1 MFELVALAVCL
12 FLLCIVI
19 IARAYAE
26 PAYIVV
32 KLLDDKGYPMAEI
45 STEQKVTVVVTGK
58 SAAGKVVSLDGGTLT
73 FSVNDPVVGEV
84 VDELGVPKLVGKA
97 AGTCAVIVTWT
108 KGDVTLT
115 GTSESISVTEATVAS
130 IEVTLGAVENQ

>member
-12 FLLCIVI
+12 FLLCLII

-32 KLLDDKGYPMAEI
+32 KLLDDKGYPMATI

-58 SAAGKVVSLDGGTLT
+58 SAAGKVVSLDGGTLAY
-73 FSVNDPVVGEV
+73 SVNDSNVGEV

-97 AGTCAVIVTWT
+97 AGMCAVIVTWT
-108 KGDVTLT
+108 KDDVVLT

-130 IEVTLGAVENQ
+130 IEVTLGAIENQ